1 MKSDAER
8 DCAQVSAYV
17 SARFRDGADK
27 KLPDF
32 VSQRFE
38 CGARRILEFAKRHCL
53 HVHLPSPFLLEYRI
67 HSLSCVLAELNKMGD
82 AQRARL
88 CLNFIGIV
96 ARSDKNQKPVATIA
110 YQRDRAIKPA
120 AVKLLH

>member
-1 MKSDAER
+1 MQRDAELDR
-8 DCAQVSAYV
+8 AQVSANV

-96 ARSDKNQKPVATIA
+96 ARSDINQKLVGIFVF
-110 YQRDRAIKPA
+110 QRVRAIKPA
-120 AVKLLH
+120 AV